1 MKNLLLVFSLSLFV
15 LACGSN
21 DASQP
26 ETEEADT
33 VTQYSWEAL
42 LNDSTGKMEMKK
54 IEPGGPDTLDAPSM
68 IAFLNKINPNVQLQ
82 LEKISGDT
90 LYVSIPEATYLTQQ
104 MGSTGPALFFAEVV
118 YNLTEIPGIRFV
130 SFDFEEGDHAS
141 PAVLSRERYASASND
156 L

>member
-1 MKNLLLVFSLSLFV
+1 MKNFLLIILASLLLF
-15 LACGSN
+15 ACGGNS
-21 DASQP
+21 SKQP
-26 ETEEADT
+26 EPEEADT
-33 VTQYSWEAL
+33 VALYSWEAL

-54 IEPGGPDTLDAPSM
+54 IEPGGPDSTDAPSM
-68 IAFLNKINPNVQLQ
+68 IAYLNSRNPNVQLQ
-82 LEKISGDT
+82 WVKISGDT

-104 MGSTGPALFFAEVV
+104 MGSTGPSLFFAEAV

-141 PAVLSRERYASASND
+141 PGVLSREGYISASND